1 MDHEIKERLLVAA
14 TRSPPQ
20 CVSQIVHLS
29 APLGNRFA
37 ATNLVSAIDLSPSET
52 GWPASCDT
60 APHPGPMSQTR
71 PCLVTVRSF
80 STSSRPALRAAS
92 GRPPARQSHGGHRG
106 TGLTHAP
113 GDRLP
118 ARSIA
123 RHPHRLAQPCTDTP
137 SVRAAMLV
145 RRWPDAKQ
153 LRSKIEPRM
162 LPMCR
167 CIPTNCRSLLR
178 PCASWWISSSP
189 RGGTCPSGRSLH
201 RGR

>member
-52 GWPASCDT
+52 GRPASCDT
-60 APHPGPMSQTR
+60 APHLRPRVTDQALPCHSEEFLYILKAGPAGG
-71 PCLVTVRSF
+71 L
-80 STSSRPALRAAS
+80 
-92 GRPPARQSHGGHRG
+92 RPPSGPAVTRRSSGHRP
-106 TGLTHAP
+106 HPAP

-123 RHPHRLAQPCTDTP
+123 RHPRRHRPAVHGHAIRARSDA
-137 SVRAAMLV
+137 RAALA
-145 RRWPDAKQ
+145 RREISCGQRSNHECSRCADASQ
-153 LRSKIEPRM
+153 
-162 LPMCR
+162 
-167 CIPTNCRSLLR
+167 PT
-178 PCASWWISSSP
+178 A
-189 RGGTCPSGRSLH
+189 GPS
-201 RGR
+201 